1 MLQRIVVVNVTK
13 LDFVIKNYIK
23 KLYLFILKN
32 NYYKIIYYKSDGDF
46 IHRFV

>member
-23 KLYLFILKN
+23 EIIFIYFKE
-32 NYYKIIYYKSDGDF
+32 
-46 IHRFV
+46 

>member
-23 KLYLFILKN
+23 EIIFILFKE
-32 NYYKIIYYKSDGDF
+32 
-46 IHRFV
+46 